1 MPRGL
6 FVITLLTIGGA
17 FVVGGPDLRV
27 RRARANPS
35 KGAAQS
41 DSSATV
47 RTDRATAEG
56 RDAEAIAGL
65 KDAYE
70 KTGQP
75 SVLFELG
82 ELHHKLGRE
91 AEAERFYRAYLT
103 RDPKGPSH
111 EAAQRRLRQFDLAP
125 AAGRGTFVP
134 ASNAPAPGTAVRP
147 PPTSPAPLAH
157 VQPISRTA
165 PPPVAPAPAVRVAN
179 EPARLTPPA
188 PVGPAAGARGGASPA
203 IVATREAGAAPA
215 PQASLPIPRWVPW
228 TGAVLTVGLLTGA
241 IITGTAASRRY
252 DQLRT
257 SCGATSAGC
266 PAADVDGVK
275 SKATVANLL
284 WAATAVAGIATGIVI
299 YIDSRDGSISKR
311 WSF

>member
-1 MPRGL
+1 MQRWL
-6 FVITLLTIGGA
+6 FVTTLLTIGGA
-17 FVVGGPDLRV
+17 VVVVGPDLRV
-27 RRARANPS
+27 RPARANPS

-47 RTDRATAEG
+47 RAGRATAEG

-91 AEAERFYRAYLT
+91 AEAERFYKAYLT

-125 AAGRGTFVP
+125 AAGRGAFVP
-134 ASNAPAPGTAVRP
+134 ASNAPAPGTAIRP
-147 PPTSPAPLAH
+147 PPTSPPAAP
-157 VQPISRTA
+157 VRMISQT
-165 PPPVAPAPAVRVAN
+165 APAPGASSPPARVGN
-179 EPARLTPPA
+179 EPVVLMPAA
-188 PVGPAAGARGGASPA
+188 PVGPAAGAPSSASPA
-203 IVATREAGAAPA
+203 IVASREAGAPPA
-215 PQASLPIPRWVPW
+215 QEASLPIPRWVPW
-228 TGAVLTVGLLTGA
+228 TGGVLTVGLLTGA
-241 IITGTAASRRY
+241 ILTGRAASQRY
-252 DQLRT
+252 DQLRA

-266 PAADVDGVK
+266 PSADVDGVK
-275 SKATVANLL
+275 SKATVANVL

-299 YIDSRDGSISKR
+299 YIDARDASISKR
-311 WSF
+311 WIF